1 MGCAVLLGQAFSEH
15 GWAFRP
21 GAVQE
26 IDGLPLYVYEDGRE
40 RRVKPCAEVL
50 LTLRAAEI
58 VLDHGLMPLL
68 SLRDRDV
75 VRLARFQSIRD
86 PLTPLAGR
94 WSA

>member
-1 MGCAVLLGQAFSEH
+1 
-15 GWAFRP
+15 
-21 GAVQE
+21 
-26 IDGLPLYVYEDGRE
+26 
-40 RRVKPCAEVL
+40 
-50 LTLRAAEI
+50 
-58 VLDHGLMPLL
+58 L